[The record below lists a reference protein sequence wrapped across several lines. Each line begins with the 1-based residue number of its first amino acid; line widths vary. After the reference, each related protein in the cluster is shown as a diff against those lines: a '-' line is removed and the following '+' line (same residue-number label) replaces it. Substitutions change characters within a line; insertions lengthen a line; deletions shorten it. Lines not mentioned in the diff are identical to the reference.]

1 LEADLEMVCGQY
13 PTYGTRRIT
22 HQLKRHP
29 FGYEINRKQV
39 QQIMRRKK
47 LLRPIRRKKCWTTDS
62 NHPYPRYPNL
72 VRDMEITKP
81 DQVWVS
87 DATYIRLGKGFV
99 YLAMVMDVFTRSI
112 RGWELSKELDQQ
124 MTISALQ
131 KGLQVHCPE
140 IHHSDQGV
148 QYAARAYVDIL
159 MNNQIK
165 VSMSDPGK
173 PEQNGYAE
181 RLMRTIKEEEV
192 DLAEYS
198 DFADAKSQIGR
209 FIEDVYQH
217 KRIHSSLGYLT
228 PVEYEAAFLLFQ
240 VPPKVSK

>member
-1 LEADLEMVCGQY
+1 
-13 PTYGTRRIT
+13 
-22 HQLKRHP
+22 
-29 FGYEINRKQV
+29 
-39 QQIMRRKK
+39 
-47 LLRPIRRKKCWTTDS
+47 
-62 NHPYPRYPNL
+62 
-72 VRDMEITKP
+72 MEITKP

-87 DATYIRLGKGFV
+87 DATYIRLGRGFV

-124 MTISALQ
+124 MTMAALQ
-131 KGLQVHCPE
+131 KGLQNHCPE

-159 MNNQIK
+159 KQKQIK

-192 DLAEYS
+192 ELADYS
-198 DFADAKSQIGR
+198 DFADAKDQIGR

-228 PVEYEAAFLLFQ
+228 PVEYEAAFLMFQ
-240 VPPKVSK
+240 VPPKESI